1 MSAGS
6 DGLRM
11 TPEHRVWKAL
21 NAVPGEA
28 YEPRDVC
35 VMTGLPAVV
44 VESVLSNM
52 DRRGLVRWDPVGEWY
67 EARPTTLDAPWYGC
81 GCSPYLYPTPG
92 QLVVLASGDVV
103 EVQGFD
109 PNPYAV
115 LVSGMG
121 WLGQYRW
128 QCLLTGLPISEVWSA
143 KKKPIPPW
151 TVTGDGTEQRG
162 LWDE

>member
-11 TPEHRVWKAL
+11 TPEHRVWKAVT
-21 NAVPGEA
+21 AVPGEA

-52 DRRGLVRWDPVGEWY
+52 ERRGLVRWDPVGEWY

-92 QLVVLASGDVV
+92 QLVVLARGTWWRCKASIRTPMRSWCRVWGGSDSI
-103 EVQGFD
+103 GG
-109 PNPYAV
+109 NA
-115 LVSGMG
+115 SSRG
-121 WLGQYRW
+121 
-128 QCLLTGLPISEVWSA
+128 CLSLRCGA
-143 KKKPIPPW
+143 QKKSRSP
-151 TVTGDGTEQRG
+151 RG
-162 LWDE
+162 L